1 MKKKISS
8 IIVTSDSRLKLIA
21 LKWAT
26 EREGRKKNFAKFP
39 KKL

>member
-1 MKKKISS
+1 MKKKISP
-8 IIVTSDSRLKLIA
+8 IIVTSDSRFKLIA

-26 EREGRKKNFAKFP
+26 ERERRKKNFANFP

>member
-1 MKKKISS
+1 MKKKFLS
-8 IIVTSDSRLKLIA
+8 ITVTSDSLLKLIA

-26 EREGRKKNFAKFP
+26 ERERRKKNFAKFP